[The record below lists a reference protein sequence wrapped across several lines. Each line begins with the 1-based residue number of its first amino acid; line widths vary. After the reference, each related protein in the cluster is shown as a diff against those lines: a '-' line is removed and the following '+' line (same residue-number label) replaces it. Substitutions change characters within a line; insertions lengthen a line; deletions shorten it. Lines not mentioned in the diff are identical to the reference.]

1 MAEHTQQKREQQEN
15 QENRECFTIDAGW
28 GGLAPFVI
36 HDSLVTI
43 TALDQSWSFLSL
55 LPCNYSV
62 ILDFISLRHPWCNRG
77 SSQGLEF

>member
-15 QENRECFTIDAGW
+15 QENRECFTIDAG

-77 SSQGLEF
+77 SSQGLEL